1 MAFHIR
7 DEATDTLAR
16 KLARRTGKGL
26 TETVRLALEAEL
38 RRRDDDLEHIARS
51 VTGNIQPGYMGHLLL
66 VVHCAAL
73 GCIRIAT
80 QAPCQVSRLVP
91 AGVEKDSSPAQAGA

>member
-38 RRRDDDLEHIARS
+38 RRRDDDLARRQAELDAILARLDATPR
-51 VTGNIQPGYMGHLLL
+51 TGLKADKAFFDEISG
-66 VVHCAAL
+66 
-73 GCIRIAT
+73 
-80 QAPCQVSRLVP
+80 
-91 AGVEKDSSPAQAGA
+91 D